1 VSLFVKRGSSIV
13 IALALVGCLKF
24 SPDESDVMRILTEL
38 QPKDAI
44 AAGSTIELIK
54 HRCKLMAHRQSH
66 ECTVEYRLRGSE
78 AATGKQTPPKTIY
91 LIVHEVDG
99 VWTLYSHRD
108 TR

>member
-1 VSLFVKRGSSIV
+1 VSLFVKRGSIII
-13 IALALVGCLKF
+13 IALALMGCLKF

-44 AAGSTIELIK
+44 AAGKTIELTK

-66 ECTVEYRLRGSE
+66 ECAVDYRLRGSE
-78 AATGKQTPPKTIY
+78 AATCKQTPPKTIY
-91 LIVHEVDG
+91 LIVREVDG

-108 TR
+108 KR